1 MHLLQVDMQIVTKND
16 YGCAKIMIPDA
27 KGRVTILKSQSN
39 PLNFVIQV
47 QIYKILSDDKLGF
60 FFRFED
66 IIWAFWRY
74 NVHMNVSCGWPT
86 LCMW

>member
-39 PLNFVIQV
+39 PLNFVIRV
-47 QIYKILSDDKLGF
+47 QIYKNLNTRHAFIFRTHFNSFVDLGQH
-60 FFRFED
+60 
-66 IIWAFWRY
+66 AAQT
-74 NVHMNVSCGWPT
+74 V
-86 LCMW
+86 